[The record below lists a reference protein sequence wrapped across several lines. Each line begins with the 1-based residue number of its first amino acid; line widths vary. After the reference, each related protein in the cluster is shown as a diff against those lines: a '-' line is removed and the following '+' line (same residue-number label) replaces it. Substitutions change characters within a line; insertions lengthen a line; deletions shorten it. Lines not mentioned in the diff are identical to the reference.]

1 MTKLQWASLTISGL
15 IFIVGYNILLV
26 KRDAKML
33 STPPQSEVIVYKQL
47 PVIPFAE

>member
-1 MTKLQWASLTISGL
+1 MTKLSWISFTISGL
-15 IFIVGYNILLV
+15 ILMLGYNILLV

-33 STPPQSEVIVYKQL
+33 PSPPQSPVVVYKQI